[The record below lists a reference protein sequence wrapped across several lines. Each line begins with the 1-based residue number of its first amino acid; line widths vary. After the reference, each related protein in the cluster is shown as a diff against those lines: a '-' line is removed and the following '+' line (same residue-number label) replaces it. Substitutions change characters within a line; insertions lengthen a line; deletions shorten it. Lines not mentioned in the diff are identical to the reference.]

1 MHDATAAAPVSE
13 QRIAQLEAELA
24 ACKERAA
31 AALAS
36 HERLRLMTDNA
47 PVLLAYLDSEHRYK
61 LVNAA
66 YSVRFGRSNQ
76 DLVGQHVCAM
86 VGEKVWERIAPYRER
101 VLSGE
106 AVEYE
111 VDVDRGTGLP
121 ENMRCMLNPQRD
133 AQGKVVGYVAAIVDV
148 TKQKRA
154 EAALLKSDEALRE
167 ADRRKDEFLAVL
179 AHELRNP
186 LAPLMNAQE
195 LVRHA
200 AAEIPALRRTSDM
213 MERQLTQLVRLV
225 DDLLDVSRITR
236 GRIELR
242 RTPVSLALAIESAVE
257 SCQGLVIARGHDIRL
272 DLDLE
277 PQLVDGDFARLSQV
291 FANLLSNSVKYTDRG
306 GRIDIRLRR
315 DGGDAL
321 VSVRDT
327 GIGIPRESL
336 GAVFEM
342 FSQVSSHQ
350 PRAEGGLGIGLALVR
365 RLVQMHGGA
374 ISVES
379 DGPGTGSVF
388 TVRLPLLRTAAVRD
402 AFSATASAQPASECS
417 HKRRVLVADDNAD
430 AAESLALLLQMQ
442 GHETRTV
449 ADGLQAVEVAQAFRP
464 DVIFM
469 DVGMPRVDGIEAT
482 RRIRAE
488 PWGGAILIV
497 ALTGWGQQNDR
508 AQTREVG
515 MDVHLVKPINLDSI
529 AAILTQA

>member
-1 MHDATAAAPVSE
+1 MHDAKIAELQAELSRCKEAAAS
-13 QRIAQLEAELA
+13 L
-24 ACKERAA
+24 
-31 AALAS
+31 
-36 HERLRLMTDNA
+36 ERLRLMTNNA

-66 YSVRFGRSNQ
+66 YSVRYGRSNEE
-76 DLVGQHVCAM
+76 LVGQSAASVL
-86 VGEKVWERIAPYRER
+86 GEKVWDDIRPHRER
-101 VLSGE
+101 VLAGE

-111 VDVDRGTGLP
+111 VDVDRGTGVP
-121 ENMRCMLNPQRD
+121 DNMRCMLNPQRD
-133 AQGKVVGYVAAIVDV
+133 ADGKVVGYVAAIVDV

-154 EAALLKSDEALRE
+154 EALLLKSDEALRE

-186 LAPLMNAQE
+186 LAPLMNAHE

-200 AAEIPALRRTSDM
+200 AAENPALRRTSEM

-242 RTPVSLALAIESAVE
+242 RTPVALALAIESAVE
-257 SCQGLVIARGHDIRL
+257 SCQGLIIARGHDIA
-272 DLDLE
+272 LDLE
-277 PQLVDGDFARLSQV
+277 DDPQLVDGDFARLAQI
-291 FANLLSNSVKYTDRG
+291 FANLISNSVKYTDRG
-306 GRIDIRLRR
+306 GRIAIRLRHENN
-315 DGGDAL
+315 DA
-321 VSVRDT
+321 VVTVHDT

-365 RLVQMHGGA
+365 RLVQMHGGS

-379 DGPGTGSVF
+379 DGPGTGSTF
-388 TVRLPLLRTAAVRD
+388 TVRLPLLKTADVCE
-402 AFSATASAQPASECS
+402 AFSADSGAHRLREHAT
-417 HKRRVLVADDNAD
+417 KRRVLVADDNAD

-442 GHETRTV
+442 GHETRTA
-449 ADGLQAVEVAQAFRP
+449 ADGVQAVEVAQSFRP

-488 PWGGAILIV
+488 PWGNSILIV

-515 MDVHLVKPINLDSI
+515 MDMHLVKPINLDSI